1 VTGHEYVPSPLAA
14 AFGEPERACLRC
26 GQPEAAHDEKA
37 QLSESANQLPAPNF
51 YPADGPRYEL
61 AARRTAA
68 AAVLADYRRQDLATL
83 APLELAAWAGRLA
96 AELQSV
102 LDQLQREQS
111 HVAWLAHQE
120 IVARYQQTEEDQ

>member
-1 VTGHEYVPSPLAA
+1 VTGHEFVPSHLAVV
-14 AFGEPERACLRC
+14 FGEPERACLRC
-26 GQPEAAHDEKA
+26 GQPEAAHTAEPGP
-37 QLSESANQLPAPNF
+37 EVPAPNF
-51 YPADGPRYEL
+51 YPSDGPRYEL

-68 AAVLADYRRQDLATL
+68 AAVLADYRRQDLAEL
-83 APLELAAWAGRLA
+83 GPLELAAWAGRLA

-120 IVARYQQTEEDQ
+120 IVARYQQTEEDDE